1 MIDYLAQLHG
11 TAFRRL
17 VFCPYENKGFT
28 LLELIASLV
37 LLGLITA
44 IFGMGLVAALQSNE
58 FSRSNVQT
66 AQKAQLAMMRISRE
80 LSELTLIEAVSAD
93 SDDPFIIYRRID
105 PSHDH
110 AFDRYGLHYE
120 PGSGNLVLYTNLSS
134 GITTLNGTT
143 AANADILIDN
153 VRSFALSYFQ
163 GGDTWVWGSDPAL
176 LSAIGVTLQLTRP
189 EKPTHHQDFSTV
201 VQLRN
206 TENFGGAAPATRP
219 VSRDDYSCFVK
230 TIFQTLSHGQMHHR

>member
-1 MIDYLAQLHG
+1 MIDYLAQIYG

-17 VFCPYENKGFT
+17 ASCPYENKGFT

-58 FSRSNVQT
+58 FSRANVQM

-80 LSELTLIEAVSAD
+80 LLELTHIETVSTG

-105 PSHDH
+105 PSHGH

-120 PGSGNLVLYTNLSS
+120 PGSGNLLLYTNLSS

-143 AANADILIDN
+143 ASQADILIDN
-153 VRSFALSYFQ
+153 VNSFVLSYFK
-163 GGDTWVWGSDPAL
+163 GDDDWVWLSDHLAL
-176 LSAIGVTLQLTRP
+176 LSTIEVTLQLTRP
-189 EKPTHHQDFSTV
+189 EKPTVHQDFSTV
-201 VQLRN
+201 VHLRN
-206 TENFGGAAPATRP
+206 TENYGGAAPTTRP
-219 VSRDDYSCFVK
+219 ASRDDYSCFIK
-230 TIFQTLSHGQMHHR
+230 TVF

>member
-1 MIDYLAQLHG
+1 MIDCLTQIHE

-17 VFCPYENKGFT
+17 VSRPFENKGFT

-58 FSRSNVQT
+58 FSRANVQT

-80 LSELTLIEAVSAD
+80 LLELTHIEAVSTG

-120 PGSGNLVLYTNLSS
+120 PGSGNLLLYTNLSS

-143 AANADILIDN
+143 ASQADILIDN
-153 VRSFALSYFQ
+153 VNSFALSYFQ
-163 GGDTWVWGSDPAL
+163 GSGSWVWGSDPAL

-189 EKPTHHQDFSTV
+189 ERPTIHQDFSTV
-201 VQLRN
+201 VHLRN
-206 TENFGGAAPATRP
+206 TENYGGAAPTTRP
-219 VSRDDYSCFVK
+219 ASRDDYSCFVK
-230 TIFQTLSHGQMHHR
+230 TIF